1 MNWDVIEGNW
11 KQFTGKVK
19 EQWGKL
25 TDDHVDTIAGKRD
38 QLAGKIQETYG
49 VTKDEAEKQI
59 KRFEESTKSLA
70 CDAPSSGTSS
80 MSEGEGRNA
89 RPLPARRAR
98 EGGVDDAQNP
108 WLCCA
113 PARRGLSALLLLGA
127 AF

>member
-1 MNWDVIEGNW
+1 
-11 KQFTGKVK
+11 
-19 EQWGKL
+19 
-25 TDDHVDTIAGKRD
+25 
-38 QLAGKIQETYG
+38 

-98 EGGVDDAQNP
+98 EAESMMRKTLGCVVLPRGVAC
-108 WLCCA
+108 LHCCSWA
-113 PARRGLSALLLLGA
+113 PLSKG
-127 AF
+127 